1 MFFRYITSYI
11 ISRIGE
17 LANTMDISC
26 ERESSKSLH
35 FLINN
40 QGDMYEYYM
49 RLDRD
54 DIDDLCRRRLVSRK
68 GDKRSIVARL
78 IRQDRNTTSTYSN
91 L

>member
-1 MFFRYITSYI
+1 MNNMNLSY
-11 ISRIGE
+11 
-17 LANTMDISC
+17 
-26 ERESSKSLH
+26 ERESSNTSIK
-35 FLINN
+35 N
-40 QGDMYEYYM
+40 QGDMYDYYM

-68 GDKRSIVARL
+68 GDKRAIDARI